1 MITDQTKTGIW
12 KEIWL
17 NIIVILVLVVKTFKH
32 PSFLKLKYFG
42 HFETSICIVHI
53 YFVMKAIVR
62 GSVYVCAILIIGAG
76 GRVRLLRLFPIG
88 TSVPFPA
95 SVVARKPTC
104 TRLPHY
110 VRKNHPSYYLAS
122 YFDNFHIFDSCDSRL
137 SEEKVQNPDSGLLAK
152 II

>member
-1 MITDQTKTGIW
+1 
-12 KEIWL
+12 
-17 NIIVILVLVVKTFKH
+17 
-32 PSFLKLKYFG
+32 
-42 HFETSICIVHI
+42 
-53 YFVMKAIVR
+53 MKAIVR
-62 GSVYVCAILIIGAG
+62 GSVYACAILIIGAG

-95 SVVARKPTC
+95 SVITGKPTC
-104 TRLPHY
+104 TWLSHN
-110 VRKNHPSYYLAS
+110 VRKKSHCLAS

>member
-1 MITDQTKTGIW
+1 
-12 KEIWL
+12 
-17 NIIVILVLVVKTFKH
+17 
-32 PSFLKLKYFG
+32 
-42 HFETSICIVHI
+42 
-53 YFVMKAIVR
+53 MKAIVR

-95 SVVARKPTC
+95 SVITGKPT
-104 TRLPHY
+104 RLSHY
-110 VRKNHPSYYLAS
+110 VRKNQPPHCLAS

>member
-1 MITDQTKTGIW
+1 
-12 KEIWL
+12 
-17 NIIVILVLVVKTFKH
+17 
-32 PSFLKLKYFG
+32 
-42 HFETSICIVHI
+42 
-53 YFVMKAIVR
+53 MKAIVR

-95 SVVARKPTC
+95 SVVTGKPTC
-104 TRLPHY
+104 TRLSHY
-110 VRKNHPSYYLAS
+110 VRKNHCLTS